1 MRSAIRW
8 LAQASCIWGVLLLA
22 ALAGNSYS
30 WMYEMAPSI
39 PRGAIEDAS
48 GNEAVLATMV
58 FLAIAA
64 WHAGR
69 DAHRRDGWRC

>member
-1 MRSAIRW
+1 
-8 LAQASCIWGVLLLA
+8 
-22 ALAGNSYS
+22 
-30 WMYEMAPSI
+30 MYEMAPSI

-69 DAHRRDGWRC
+69 DALRRDGWRCWRSPPPLYRGPWRS